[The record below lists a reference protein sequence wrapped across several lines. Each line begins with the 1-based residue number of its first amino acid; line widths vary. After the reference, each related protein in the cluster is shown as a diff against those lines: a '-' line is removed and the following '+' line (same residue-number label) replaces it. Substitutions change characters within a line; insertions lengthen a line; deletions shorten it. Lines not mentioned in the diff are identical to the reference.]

1 MQTNFTE
8 RANFIWSVA
17 DLIRDTFKRGRY
29 QEVILPFTVLRR
41 IDAVLAPTKDE
52 VLAKYHAYRDKLNT
66 MTKLLTDA
74 SGYAFYN
81 TSPYTFE
88 RLLAD
93 PNNLAD
99 NLRAYIAGFS
109 PNMREVLDNFDFHRT
124 IERLDEAGLLYLVIE
139 RFNQIDLHPDV
150 VPNHEMGTI
159 FEELIR
165 RFNEALNE
173 NPGEHFTPRDVINLM
188 VRLLIAPD
196 HGALSRPHIVRK
208 VYDPC
213 CGTGG
218 MLTLA
223 KDAIQALNPQADVY
237 LYGQEVNPETYAVC
251 KSDLYMKD
259 PTGRDAEQIAQGSTL
274 AEDHHVG
281 QAFGY
286 QLANPPYGKDWK
298 MDREAVERE
307 AERGHA
313 GRFGAGTPRV
323 SDGQLLFLQ
332 HMLSHR
338 PRSEDGGGRIA
349 IVMNGSPLF
358 TGDAGSGESEIRRW
372 ILEHDWLEAL
382 VALPEQLFY
391 NTGIATY
398 VWILS
403 NRKPET
409 REGKVLLIDAS
420 ELWAPMRKSLGDKR
434 REITEA
440 HVAQIVEIY
449 QGATHLAAT
458 DERESSGV
466 QEAIFRKDDDTEV
479 RCTYRVFKTTDFG
492 YRKIRVERPVRMNFC
507 ACETRLP
514 RLYEQRAFE
523 KLAKSRKR
531 DPEARAQAI
540 AEGEAKQAEILDM
553 LRGMDPIVTKD
564 VRAFRAAFKQA
575 AEARGLTLYAAMRDA
590 IVDALGEPDESAEIL
605 VDRQGRPV
613 PDTDLR
619 DYERVPLDRTVA
631 DYFAEE
637 IAPHVPDAW
646 VDEDYVDDLDGGVG
660 QVGYEINFNRYF
672 YEYEPP
678 RPLEAIEAD
687 LRTLQDEIVT
697 LLDEVM
703 EGGTHFESASHLDEE
718 AA

>member
-1 MQTNFTE
+1 MPNNFAE
-8 RANFIWSVA
+8 KANFLWSVA

-52 VLAKYHAYRDKLNT
+52 VLEKYHTYRDRLENLAP
-66 MTKLLTDA
+66 LLTSA

-81 TSPYTFE
+81 TSPFTFE

-93 PNNLAD
+93 PHNLAD

-109 PNMREVLDNFDFHRT
+109 FNMREVLDNFDFHRT
-124 IERLDEAGLLYLVIE
+124 IERLDEAGLLYLVLE
-139 RFNQIDLHPDV
+139 RFNQVDLHPDA
-150 VPNHEMGTI
+150 VPNHEMGTV

-196 HGALSRPHIVRK
+196 IAWLRQPRIVST

-223 KDAIQALNPQADVY
+223 KDTIQALNPQADVY

-259 PTGRDAEQIAQGSTL
+259 PTGRDARNITRGSTL

-281 QAFGY
+281 RGFGY

-313 GRFGAGTPRV
+313 GRFGAGTPRI

-332 HMLSHR
+332 HMLSHL
-338 PRSEDGGGRIA
+338 PDSEEGGGRIA

-372 ILEHDWLEAL
+372 VLENDWLEAL

-403 NRKPET
+403 NRKPSAWQG
-409 REGKVLLIDAS
+409 RVLLIDAS

-434 REITEA
+434 RELTA
-440 HVAQIVEIY
+440 SDVARLVEIY
-449 QGATHLAAT
+449 HSGTPSATAT
-458 DERESSGV
+458 EEELFAT
-466 QEAIFRKDDDTEV
+466 QEVAFQKGDGTEA

-492 YRKIRVERPVRMNFC
+492 YRKIRVERPRRLNFC
-507 ACETRLP
+507 ACEERLP
-514 RLYEQRAFE
+514 RLCEARAFE
-523 KLAKSRKR
+523 KLAQSRKR
-531 DPEARAQAI
+531 DPDARAQAI
-540 AEGEAKQAEILDM
+540 AEGQTQQAEILDL
-553 LRGMDPIVTKD
+553 LREMEPVVYKD
-564 VRAFRAAFKQA
+564 VQQFRAALKRA
-575 AEARGLTLYAAMRDA
+575 AKAREMTLSAPLRDA
-590 IVDALGEPDESAEIL
+590 IVEALGEPDESAEIL

-619 DYERVPLDRTVA
+619 DYERVPLERSVA

-637 IAPHVPDAW
+637 IAPHVPYAW
-646 VDEDYVDDLDGGVG
+646 VDEEYVDDKDGGVG

-678 RPLEAIEAD
+678 RPLEEIESD
-687 LRTLQDEIVT
+687 LRALQEEIVRM
-697 LLDEVM
+697 LSEVI
-703 EGGTHFESASHLDEE
+703 E
-718 AA
+718 

>member
-1 MQTNFTE
+1 MQNNFTAK
-8 RANFIWSVA
+8 ANFIWSVA

-52 VLAKYHAYRDKLNT
+52 VLEKYHAYRDRLDNLT
-66 MTKLLTDA
+66 PLLTKA

-93 PNNLAD
+93 PHNLAD

-188 VRLLIAPD
+188 VRLLITPD
-196 HGALSRPHIVRK
+196 REMLRQPHIVRK

-218 MLTLA
+218 MLTLT
-223 KDAIQALNPQADVY
+223 KDTIQALNPQANVY

-259 PTGRDAEQIAQGSTL
+259 PTGRDAEHITRGSTL

-338 PRSEDGGGRIA
+338 SRPEEGGGRIA

-409 REGKVLLIDAS
+409 RQRKVLLIDAS

-434 REITEA
+434 REITPA
-440 HVAQIVEIY
+440 HVAQIVKIY
-449 QGATHLAAT
+449 QGATHVTTA
-458 DERESSGV
+458 DEEEGSGV
-466 QEAIFRKDDDTEV
+466 HEVTFQKDDGTDV

-507 ACETRLP
+507 ACEERIP
-514 RLYEQRAFE
+514 RLKEERAFQ

-531 DPEARAQAI
+531 DREARAQAI
-540 AEGEAKQAEILDM
+540 AEGQAKQAAILEL
-553 LRGMDPIVTKD
+553 LRAMEPVVYKD
-564 VRAFRAAFKQA
+564 VRTFRAAFKKA
-575 AEARGLTLYAAMRDA
+575 AKARGIKLYAAMRDA
-590 IVDALGEPDESAEIL
+590 IVEALGEPDESAAIL
-605 VDRQGRPV
+605 VDRQGRPE

-619 DYERVPLDRTVA
+619 DYERVPLDRTVE

-637 IAPHVPDAW
+637 IAPHVDNAW

-678 RPLEAIEAD
+678 RPLEDIEAD

-703 EGGTHFESASHLDEE
+703 GNGG